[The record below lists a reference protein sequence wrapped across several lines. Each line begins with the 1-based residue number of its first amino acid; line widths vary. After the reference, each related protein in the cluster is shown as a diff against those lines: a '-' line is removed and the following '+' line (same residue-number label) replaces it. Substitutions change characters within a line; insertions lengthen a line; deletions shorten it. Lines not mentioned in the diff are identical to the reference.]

1 MVPIGLYGKTNWKSF
16 MSIMA
21 VLDTSGVYTAGDDYR
36 VIKILDIPFGSFTL
50 ECVAGCMNDLEVMSP
65 AAAAD
70 LVVTLDE
77 YDAASAIES
86 ASNLEQADGRK
97 VLTTADVL
105 EWTVVNGGAS
115 GVSIELA
122 GLRNDVKQVM
132 AFCPCLQ
139 GYLGDDMYAT
149 TLIRS

>member
-1 MVPIGLYGKTNWKSF
+1 
-16 MSIMA
+16 MA

-36 VIKILDIPFGSFTL
+36 VIKVLDVPFGSYTL

-77 YDAASAIES
+77 YDAASAIQA
-86 ASNLEQADGRK
+86 ASNLQQADGRK

-105 EWTVVNGGAS
+105 EWTVINGGQS
-115 GVSIELA
+115 GVDIELA
-122 GLRNDVKQVM
+122 GLRGDVRQVM

-139 GYLGDDMYAT
+139 GYLQDDMGST
-149 TLIRS
+149 SLIRS